1 MFFEKIFKALNEND
15 VKYLVIGGAAVNLHG
30 YVRVTYDLDLFI
42 ALDELNIKKFA
53 NAMKTL
59 NFKPKIPVEIE
70 ELGDSKKR
78 EQWIKEKNMKVFS
91 LVDIDTD
98 DIIDIMIMDY
108 LQFNESYKEK
118 KVVRIK
124 DIEIPLASIKDIIK
138 LKEVAGRAKD
148 IIDLKVL
155 LEIQERL
162 SNEKQK

>member
-1 MFFEKIFKALNEND
+1 MFFEKIFKALNEKN

-30 YVRVTYDLDLFI
+30 YVRVTHDLDLFI
-42 ALDELNIKKFA
+42 ALDETNVKKFA
-53 NAMKTL
+53 NTMRL
-59 NFKPKIPVEIE
+59 LEFRPKIPVEIE

-78 EQWIKEKNMKVFS
+78 EKWIKEKNMKVFS

-108 LQFNESYKEK
+108 LQFDESYKEK
-118 KVVRIK
+118 KVVKIK
-124 DIEIPLASIKDIIK
+124 DMEVPIASIKDIIK

-162 SNEKQK
+162 NNEQ

>member
-1 MFFEKIFKALNEND
+1 MFFEKIFKALNENA

-30 YVRVTYDLDLFI
+30 YVRVTHDLDLFI
-42 ALDELNIKKFA
+42 SLDESNIKKFA
-53 NAMKTL
+53 KAMKVL
-59 NFKPKIPVEIE
+59 NFKPRVPVEIE

-78 EQWIKEKNMKVFS
+78 KKWAEEKNMKVFS

-108 LQFNESYKEK
+108 LQFDESYKEK
-118 KVVRIK
+118 KVVKIK
-124 DIEIPLASIKDIIK
+124 DIEVPLASIKDIIK
-138 LKEVAGRAKD
+138 LKELAGRPKD

-162 SNEKQK
+162 NNEK

>member
-30 YVRVTYDLDLFI
+30 YVRVTHDLDLFI
-42 ALDELNIKKFA
+42 ALDESNIKKFA
-53 NAMKTL
+53 NTMKTL
-59 NFKPKIPVEIE
+59 NFKPRVPVEIE

-118 KVVRIK
+118 KVVQIK

-138 LKEVAGRAKD
+138 LKEIAGRAKD

-162 SNEKQK
+162 NNEK